1 MTIENSPPTESTGA
15 DPARRRTDT
24 VAAEPAPPPIG
35 GVRMVG
41 SALVVGAMSWG
52 AALMCLDGVDG
63 FGAASVLTGIAAM
76 LFQISL
82 LGLLRVQYRDRAMT
96 GKGGTARVARIG
108 YTAQAVV
115 LTGAMVSTTLD
126 AFWLI
131 QGSPVWTVFDMCWP
145 LSMLGM
151 LIIGIRVAIAGRWR
165 GVLRWQTLFAQSW
178 LVWGIPLSA
187 LGFVGSVLGG
197 AQMVLGYGVLGGLL
211 VAWPARGR
219 PASTAWS
226 HDR

>member
-1 MTIENSPPTESTGA
+1 MIIENSPSAESTGT
-15 DPARRRTDT
+15 DPGRRRTDDLSPD
-24 VAAEPAPPPIG
+24 PALPTNRVQMI
-35 GVRMVG
+35 G

-52 AALMCLDGVDG
+52 VALTCLDGVDG
-63 FGAASVLTGIAAM
+63 FGAASLLTGIAALM
-76 LFQISL
+76 FQAAL
-82 LGLLRVQYRDRAMT
+82 LGLLHLQYRDRAMT
-96 GKGGTARVARIG
+96 GKGGAARVARIG

-115 LTGAMVSTTLD
+115 LAGAMVSTTLD

-131 QGSPVWTVFDMCWP
+131 QGSLVWTMFDSCWP

-151 LIIGIRVAIAGRWR
+151 LIIGIRVAIAGRWH
-165 GVLRWQTLFAQSW
+165 GALRWQTLFAQSW

-197 AQMVLGYGVLGGLL
+197 AQIVLGYGVLGGLL

-219 PASTAWS
+219 TASTAWS